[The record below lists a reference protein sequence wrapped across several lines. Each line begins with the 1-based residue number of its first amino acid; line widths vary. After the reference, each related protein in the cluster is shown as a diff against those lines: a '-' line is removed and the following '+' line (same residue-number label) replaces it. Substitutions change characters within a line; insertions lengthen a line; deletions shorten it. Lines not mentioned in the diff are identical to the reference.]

1 MLYSFGSINHEGATM
16 KLYHGSDHIMDV
28 PAFGLGKV
36 YNDYG
41 QGFYCTQHPDMAGE
55 WAVGFDHDGYINEYT
70 FNAGGLET
78 VDLDAPEF
86 TTLHWLAVLLANRWF
101 DVRAPLAN
109 EAREYLLTN
118 FSVDLSSADIIEG
131 YRADDSYFTFAQD
144 FINGTISYRQL
155 GNAMRLG
162 ELGRQVVVKSE
173 RAFSR
178 LEFCGAQVAPRSIWL
193 PRREHRDREARERYF
208 SRERNAREKG
218 DLFITQIIDEE
229 MGPNDDRLR

>member
-1 MLYSFGSINHEGATM
+1 M
-16 KLYHGSDHIMDV
+16 KLYHGSDHIV
-28 PAFGLGKV
+28 EAPTFGLGKP
-36 YNDYG
+36 YNDYSL
-41 QGFYCTQHPDMAGE
+41 GFYCTQHPDMAGE
-55 WAVGFDHDGYINEYT
+55 WAVGFDHDGFVNEYDFDT
-70 FNAGGLET
+70 NGLKI

-101 DVRAPLAN
+101 DVRAPIAN
-109 EAREYLLTN
+109 EAREYLLAN
-118 FSVDLSSADIIEG
+118 FVVDLSKADVVEG

-178 LEFCGAQVAPRSIWL
+178 LQFLDAQEAPRSVWL
-193 PRREHRDREARERYF
+193 PRRERRDREAREQYF
-208 SRERNAREKG
+208 DHERNARKKG
-218 DLFITQIIDEE
+218 DLFITHIIDEE
-229 MGPNDDRLR
+229 MGPHDDRLR

>member
-1 MLYSFGSINHEGATM
+1 M
-16 KLYHGSDHIMDV
+16 KLYHGSDHIV
-28 PAFGLGKV
+28 EAPAFGLGKP

-41 QGFYCTQHPDMAGE
+41 PGFYCTQHPDMAGE
-55 WAVGFDHDGYINEYT
+55 WAVGFDHDGFVNEYDFDT
-70 FNAGGLET
+70 NGLKI

-101 DVRAPLAN
+101 DVRAPIAN
-109 EAREYLLTN
+109 EAREYLLAN
-118 FSVDLSSADIIEG
+118 FAVDLSKADVVEG

-178 LEFCGAQVAPRSIWL
+178 LQFLDAQEAPRSVWL
-193 PRREHRDREARERYF
+193 PRRERRDREAREQYF
-208 SRERNAREKG
+208 DHERNARKKG
-218 DLFITQIIDEE
+218 DLFITHIIDEE
-229 MGPNDDRLR
+229 MGPHDDRLR

>member
-1 MLYSFGSINHEGATM
+1 M
-16 KLYHGSDHIMDV
+16 KLYHGSDHIV
-28 PAFGLGKV
+28 EAPAFGLGKP

-41 QGFYCTQHPDMAGE
+41 LGFYCTQHPDMAGE
-55 WAVGFDHDGYINEYT
+55 WAVGFDHDGFVNEYDFDT
-70 FNAGGLET
+70 NGLKI

-101 DVRAPLAN
+101 DVRAPIAN
-109 EAREYLLTN
+109 EAREYLLAN
-118 FSVDLSSADIIEG
+118 FAVDLSKADVVEG

-162 ELGRQVVVKSE
+162 ELGSQVVVKSE

-178 LEFCGAQVAPRSIWL
+178 LQFLDAQEAPRSVWL
-193 PRREHRDREARERYF
+193 PRRERRDREAREQYF
-208 SRERNAREKG
+208 DHERNARKRA

>member
-1 MLYSFGSINHEGATM
+1 M
-16 KLYHGSDHIMDV
+16 KLYHGSDHIV
-28 PAFGLGKV
+28 EAPAFGLGKP

-41 QGFYCTQHPDMAGE
+41 PGFYCTQHPDMAGE
-55 WAVGFDHDGYINEYT
+55 WAVGFDHDGFVNEYDFDT
-70 FNAGGLET
+70 NGLKI

-101 DVRAPLAN
+101 DMRAPIAN
-109 EAREYLLTN
+109 EAREYLLAN
-118 FSVDLSSADIIEG
+118 VAVDLSKADVVEG

-178 LEFCGAQVAPRSIWL
+178 LQFLDAQEAPRSIWL
-193 PRREHRDREARERYF
+193 PRRERRDREAREQYF
-208 SRERNAREKG
+208 DHERNARKKG
-218 DLFITQIIDEE
+218 DLFITHIIDEE
-229 MGPNDDRLR
+229 MGPHDDRLR

>member
-1 MLYSFGSINHEGATM
+1 M
-16 KLYHGSDHIMDV
+16 KLYHGSDHIV
-28 PAFGLGKV
+28 EAPTFGLGKP

-41 QGFYCTQHPDMAGE
+41 LGFYCTQHPDMAGE
-55 WAVGFDHDGYINEYT
+55 WAVGFDHDGFVNEYDFDT
-70 FNAGGLET
+70 NGLKI

-101 DVRAPLAN
+101 DVRAPIAN
-109 EAREYLLTN
+109 EAREYLLAN
-118 FSVDLSSADIIEG
+118 FSVDLSKSDVVEG

-155 GNAMRLG
+155 GNSMRLG
-162 ELGRQVVVKSE
+162 ELGRQVVVKSK

-178 LEFCGAQVAPRSIWL
+178 LQFLDAQEAPRSVWL
-193 PRREHRDREARERYF
+193 PRRERRDREAREQYF
-208 SRERNAREKG
+208 DHERNTRKKG

-229 MGPNDDRLR
+229 MGPHDDRLR

>member
-1 MLYSFGSINHEGATM
+1 M
-16 KLYHGSDHIMDV
+16 KLYHGSDHIV
-28 PAFGLGKV
+28 EAPTFGLGKP

-41 QGFYCTQHPDMAGE
+41 LGFYCTQHPDMAGE
-55 WAVGFDHDGYINEYT
+55 WAVGFDHDGFVNEYDFDT
-70 FNAGGLET
+70 NGLEI
-78 VDLDAPEF
+78 VDLDALEF

-101 DVRAPLAN
+101 DVRAPIAN
-109 EAREYLLTN
+109 EAREYLLAN
-118 FSVDLSSADIIEG
+118 FAVDLSKADVVEG

-178 LEFCGAQVAPRSIWL
+178 LQFLDAQEAPRSVWL
-193 PRREHRDREARERYF
+193 PRRERRDREAREQYF
-208 SRERNAREKG
+208 DHERNARKKG

-229 MGPNDDRLR
+229 MGPHDDRLR

>member
-1 MLYSFGSINHEGATM
+1 M
-16 KLYHGSDHIMDV
+16 KLYHGSDHIV
-28 PAFGLGKV
+28 EAPTFGLGKP

-41 QGFYCTQHPDMAGE
+41 PGFYCTQHPDMAGE
-55 WAVGFDHDGYINEYT
+55 WAVGFDHDGFVNEYDFDT
-70 FNAGGLET
+70 NGLKI

-101 DVRAPLAN
+101 DVRAPIAN
-109 EAREYLLTN
+109 EAREYLLAN
-118 FSVDLSSADIIEG
+118 FAVDLSKADVVEG
-131 YRADDSYFTFAQD
+131 YRADDSYFTFTQD

-178 LEFCGAQVAPRSIWL
+178 LQFLDAQEAPRSIWL
-193 PRREHRDREARERYF
+193 PRRERRDREAREQYF
-208 SRERNAREKG
+208 DHERNARKKG
-218 DLFITQIIDEE
+218 DLFITHIIDEE
-229 MGPNDDRLR
+229 MGPHDDRLR

>member
-1 MLYSFGSINHEGATM
+1 M
-16 KLYHGSDHIMDV
+16 KLYHGSDHIV
-28 PAFGLGKV
+28 EAPTFGLGKP

-41 QGFYCTQHPDMAGE
+41 LGFYCTQHPDMAGE
-55 WAVGFDHDGYINEYT
+55 WAVGFDHDGFVNEYDFDT
-70 FNAGGLET
+70 NGLEI
-78 VDLDAPEF
+78 VDLDAQEF

-101 DVRAPLAN
+101 DVRAPIAN
-109 EAREYLLTN
+109 EAREYLLAN
-118 FSVDLSSADIIEG
+118 FSVDLSKADVVEG

-155 GNAMRLG
+155 GNSMRLG
-162 ELGRQVVVKSE
+162 ELGKQVVVKSE

-178 LEFCGAQVAPRSIWL
+178 LQFLGAQGAPRSVWL
-193 PRREHRDREARERYF
+193 PRRERRDREAREQYF
-208 SRERNAREKG
+208 DHERNARKKG

>member
-1 MLYSFGSINHEGATM
+1 M
-16 KLYHGSDHIMDV
+16 KLYHGSDHIV
-28 PAFGLGKV
+28 EAPAFGLGKP

-41 QGFYCTQHPDMAGE
+41 LGFYCTQHPDMAGE
-55 WAVGFDHDGYINEYT
+55 WAVGFDHDGFVNEYDFDT
-70 FNAGGLET
+70 NGLEI
-78 VDLDAPEF
+78 VDLDAQEF

-101 DVRAPLAN
+101 DVRAPIAN
-109 EAREYLLTN
+109 EVREYLLAN
-118 FSVDLSSADIIEG
+118 FSVDLSKADVVEG

-178 LEFCGAQVAPRSIWL
+178 LQFLDAQEAPRSVWL
-193 PRREHRDREARERYF
+193 PRRERRDREAREQYF
-208 SRERNAREKG
+208 DHERNARKKG
-218 DLFITQIIDEE
+218 DLLITQIIDEE
-229 MGPNDDRLR
+229 VGPNDDRLR

>member
-1 MLYSFGSINHEGATM
+1 M
-16 KLYHGSDHIMDV
+16 KLYHGSDHIV
-28 PAFGLGKV
+28 EAPTFGLGKP

-41 QGFYCTQHPDMAGE
+41 LGFYCTQHPDMAGE
-55 WAVGFDHDGYINEYT
+55 WAVGFDHDGFVNEYDFDT
-70 FNAGGLET
+70 NGLEI
-78 VDLDAPEF
+78 VDLDAQEF

-101 DVRAPLAN
+101 DVRAPIAN
-109 EAREYLLTN
+109 EAREYLLAN
-118 FSVDLSSADIIEG
+118 FSVDLSKADVVEG

-178 LEFCGAQVAPRSIWL
+178 LQFLDAQEAPRSVWL
-193 PRREHRDREARERYF
+193 PRRERRDREAREQYF
-208 SRERNAREKG
+208 DHERNARKKG
-218 DLFITQIIDEE
+218 DLLITQIIDEE
-229 MGPNDDRLR
+229 VGPNDDRLR

>member
-1 MLYSFGSINHEGATM
+1 M
-16 KLYHGSDHIMDV
+16 KLYHGSDHIV
-28 PAFGLGKV
+28 EAPTFGLGKP

-41 QGFYCTQHPDMAGE
+41 LGFYCTQHPDMAGE
-55 WAVGFDHDGYINEYT
+55 WAVGFDHDGFVNEYDFDT
-70 FNAGGLET
+70 NGLKI

-101 DVRAPLAN
+101 DVRAPIAN
-109 EAREYLLTN
+109 EAREYLLAN
-118 FSVDLSSADIIEG
+118 FSVDLSKADVVEG

-178 LEFCGAQVAPRSIWL
+178 LQFLDAQEALRSIWL
-193 PRREHRDREARERYF
+193 PRRERRDREAREQYF
-208 SRERNAREKG
+208 DHERNARKKG

>member
-1 MLYSFGSINHEGATM
+1 M
-16 KLYHGSDHIMDV
+16 KLYHGSDHIV
-28 PAFGLGKV
+28 EAPTYGLGKP

-41 QGFYCTQHPDMAGE
+41 LGFYCTQHPDMAGE
-55 WAVGFDHDGYINEYT
+55 WAVGFDHDGFVNEYDFDT
-70 FNAGGLET
+70 NGLEI
-78 VDLDAPEF
+78 VDLDALEF

-101 DVRAPLAN
+101 DVRAPIAN
-109 EAREYLLTN
+109 DAREYLLAN
-118 FSVDLSSADIIEG
+118 FVVDLSKADVVEG

-178 LEFCGAQVAPRSIWL
+178 LQFLDAQEAPRSVWL
-193 PRREHRDREARERYF
+193 PRRERRDREAREQYF
-208 SRERNAREKG
+208 DHERNARKKG
-218 DLFITQIIDEE
+218 DLFITHIIDEE
-229 MGPNDDRLR
+229 MGPHDDRLR

>member
-1 MLYSFGSINHEGATM
+1 MKRADM
-16 KLYHGSDHIMDV
+16 KLYHGSDHIVEV
-28 PAFGLGKV
+28 PTYGFGKP

-41 QGFYCTQHPDMAGE
+41 LGFYCTQHPDMAGE
-55 WAVGFDHDGYINEYT
+55 WAVGFDHDGFINEYDFDT
-70 FNAGGLET
+70 NGLKI

-101 DVRAPLAN
+101 DVRAPIAN
-109 EAREYLLTN
+109 EAREYLLAN
-118 FSVDLSSADIIEG
+118 FSVDLSKADVVEG

-178 LEFCGAQVAPRSIWL
+178 LQFQGAQEALRPVWL
-193 PRREHRDREARERYF
+193 PRRERRDREAREQYF
-208 SRERNAREKG
+208 DHERNARKKG

-229 MGPNDDRLR
+229 MRPHDDRLR

>member
-1 MLYSFGSINHEGATM
+1 M
-16 KLYHGSDHIMDV
+16 KLYHGSDHIV
-28 PAFGLGKV
+28 EAPTYGLGKP

-41 QGFYCTQHPDMAGE
+41 LGFYCTQHPDMAGE
-55 WAVGFDHDGYINEYT
+55 WAVGFDHDGFVNEYDFDT
-70 FNAGGLET
+70 NGLKI

-101 DVRAPLAN
+101 DVRAPIAN
-109 EAREYLLTN
+109 EAREYLLAN
-118 FSVDLSSADIIEG
+118 FSVDLSKSDVVEG

-155 GNAMRLG
+155 GNSMRLG
-162 ELGRQVVVKSE
+162 ELGRQVVVKSK

-178 LEFCGAQVAPRSIWL
+178 LQFLDAQEAPRSVWL
-193 PRREHRDREARERYF
+193 PRRERRDREAREQYF
-208 SRERNAREKG
+208 DHERNTRKKG

-229 MGPNDDRLR
+229 MGPHDDRLR

>member
-1 MLYSFGSINHEGATM
+1 M
-16 KLYHGSDHIMDV
+16 KLYHGSDHIV
-28 PAFGLGKV
+28 EAPTFGLGKP

-41 QGFYCTQHPDMAGE
+41 LGFYCTQHPDMVGE
-55 WAVGFDHDGYINEYT
+55 WAVGFDHDGFVNEYDFDT
-70 FNAGGLET
+70 NGLKI
-78 VDLDAPEF
+78 VDLDAPRF

-101 DVRAPLAN
+101 DVRAPIAN
-109 EAREYLLTN
+109 EAREYLLAN
-118 FSVDLSSADIIEG
+118 FAVDLSKADVVEG

-178 LEFCGAQVAPRSIWL
+178 LQFLDAQEALRSVWL
-193 PRREHRDREARERYF
+193 PRRERRDREAREQYF
-208 SRERNAREKG
+208 DHERNARKKG
-218 DLFITQIIDEE
+218 DLLITQIIDEE
-229 MGPNDDRLR
+229 VGPNDDRLR

>member
-1 MLYSFGSINHEGATM
+1 M
-16 KLYHGSDHIMDV
+16 KLYHGSDHIV
-28 PAFGLGKV
+28 EAPTFGLGKP
-36 YNDYG
+36 YNDYSL
-41 QGFYCTQHPDMAGE
+41 GFYCTQHPDMAGE
-55 WAVGFDHDGYINEYT
+55 WAVGFDHDGFVNEYDFDT
-70 FNAGGLET
+70 NGLKI

-101 DVRAPLAN
+101 DVRAPIAN
-109 EAREYLLTN
+109 EAREYLLAN
-118 FSVDLSSADIIEG
+118 FAVDLSKADVVEG

-178 LEFCGAQVAPRSIWL
+178 LQFLDAQEAPRSVWL
-193 PRREHRDREARERYF
+193 PRRERRDREAREQYF
-208 SRERNAREKG
+208 DHERNARKKG
-218 DLFITQIIDEE
+218 DLFITHIIDEE
-229 MGPNDDRLR
+229 MGPHDDRLR

>member
-1 MLYSFGSINHEGATM
+1 M
-16 KLYHGSDHIMDV
+16 KLYHGSDHIV
-28 PAFGLGKV
+28 EAPTFGLGKL

-41 QGFYCTQHPDMAGE
+41 LGFYCTQHPDMAGE
-55 WAVGFDHDGYINEYT
+55 WAVGFDHDGFVNEYDFDT
-70 FNAGGLET
+70 NGLKI

-101 DVRAPLAN
+101 DVRAPIAN
-109 EAREYLLTN
+109 EAREYLLAN
-118 FSVDLSSADIIEG
+118 FSVDLSKADVVEG

-162 ELGRQVVVKSE
+162 ELGSQVVVKSE

-178 LEFCGAQVAPRSIWL
+178 LQFLDAQEAPRSVWL
-193 PRREHRDREARERYF
+193 PRRERRDREAREQYF
-208 SRERNAREKG
+208 DHERNARKKG

-229 MGPNDDRLR
+229 MGPHDDRLR

>member
-1 MLYSFGSINHEGATM
+1 M
-16 KLYHGSDHIMDV
+16 KLYHGSDHIV
-28 PAFGLGKV
+28 EAPTYGLGKP

-41 QGFYCTQHPDMAGE
+41 LGFYCTQHPDMAGE
-55 WAVGFDHDGYINEYT
+55 WAVGFDHDGFVNEYDFDT
-70 FNAGGLET
+70 NGLEI
-78 VDLDAPEF
+78 VDLDALEF

-101 DVRAPLAN
+101 DVRAPIAN
-109 EAREYLLTN
+109 EAREYLLAN
-118 FSVDLSSADIIEG
+118 FVVDLSKADVVEG

-162 ELGRQVVVKSE
+162 ELCRQVVVKSE

-178 LEFCGAQVAPRSIWL
+178 LQFLDAQEAPRSIWL
-193 PRREHRDREARERYF
+193 PRRERRDREAREQYF
-208 SRERNAREKG
+208 DHERNARKKG

>member
-1 MLYSFGSINHEGATM
+1 M
-16 KLYHGSDHIMDV
+16 KLYHGSDHIV
-28 PAFGLGKV
+28 EAPTYGLGKP

-41 QGFYCTQHPDMAGE
+41 LGFYCTQHPDMAGE
-55 WAVGFDHDGYINEYT
+55 WAVGFDHDGFVNEYDFDT
-70 FNAGGLET
+70 NGLKI

-101 DVRAPLAN
+101 DVRAPIAN
-109 EAREYLLTN
+109 EAREYLLAN
-118 FSVDLSSADIIEG
+118 FAVDLSKADVVEG

-178 LEFCGAQVAPRSIWL
+178 LQFLDAQEAPRSIWL
-193 PRREHRDREARERYF
+193 PRRERRDREAREQYF
-208 SRERNAREKG
+208 DHERNARKKG

-229 MGPNDDRLR
+229 MGPHDDRLR

>member
-1 MLYSFGSINHEGATM
+1 M
-16 KLYHGSDHIMDV
+16 KLYHGSDHIV
-28 PAFGLGKV
+28 EAPAFGLGKP

-41 QGFYCTQHPDMAGE
+41 PGFYCTQHPDMAGE
-55 WAVGFDHDGYINEYT
+55 WAVGFDHDGFVNEYDFDT
-70 FNAGGLET
+70 NGLKI

-86 TTLHWLAVLLANRWF
+86 TTLHWLTVLLANRWF
-101 DVRAPLAN
+101 DVRAPIAN
-109 EAREYLLTN
+109 EAREYLLAN
-118 FSVDLSSADIIEG
+118 FSVDLSKADVVEG

-162 ELGRQVVVKSE
+162 ELGRQVVVKSK
-173 RAFSR
+173 RALSR
-178 LEFCGAQVAPRSIWL
+178 LQFLVAHEAPRPVWL
-193 PRREHRDREARERYF
+193 PRRERRDREAREQYF
-208 SRERNAREKG
+208 DHERNARKKG